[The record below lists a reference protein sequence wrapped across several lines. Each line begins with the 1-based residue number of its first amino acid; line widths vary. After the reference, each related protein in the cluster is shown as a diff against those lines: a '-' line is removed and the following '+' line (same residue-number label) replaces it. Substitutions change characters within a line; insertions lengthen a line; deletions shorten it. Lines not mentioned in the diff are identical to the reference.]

1 MSKSVHEQWHVIHR
15 DFIPEGQEYTA
26 PHSGGLFHDFI
37 PEGKRGIDMHGLTY
51 DATPKPEREHE
62 LTADCWCEPAVVTVP
77 ADEPAGENL
86 TTSVIIPEPKPSKKG

>member
-1 MSKSVHEQWHVIHR
+1 MAKSVHDQWHVIHR

-51 DATPKPEREHE
+51 DATPKPVEALET
-62 LTADCWCEPAVVTVP
+62 LVV
-77 ADEPAGENL
+77 DEPAGENL
-86 TTSVIIPEPKPSKKG
+86 TTSVIIPEPKKGKGS

>member
-1 MSKSVHEQWHVIHR
+1 MAKSVHEQWHVIHR

-51 DATPKPEREHE
+51 DATPPQ
-62 LTADCWCEPAVVTVP
+62 PV
-77 ADEPAGENL
+77 DEPAGEDL
-86 TTSVIIPEPKPSKKG
+86 QTIVVIPDTKPKKSDR